1 MMKMKKFVKK
11 FCKVILNVVILLGF
25 IACGNNASSVNNK
38 NVGNNENVKKGNG
51 EVLVVYFSQTGTT
64 EGVAKI
70 IANETK
76 ADLFKLEPKNPYID
90 ADLNWSDKSSRVN
103 KEHDNV
109 NNRNVELK
117 NVNVPDFAS
126 YDTVFIGYP
135 IWWREASWVLDEF
148 IKKNDFTGKT
158 VIPFGTSMST
168 GDGNSG
174 NRLKKLT
181 NTGNWIAGQRFS
193 SSYNDEEVINWVK
206 GLKH

>member
-1 MMKMKKFVKK
+1 MKKFVKK

-25 IACGNNASSVNNK
+25 IACGNNASAVNNK